1 MDVQEALRGIWHG
14 DKRHAVL
21 IFPAGTDMSEAAENL
36 AYNKKKEEAVPFP
49 VDLSHAHGEHY
60 IVSEI
65 LRTYCAA
72 EETGDLSARGQLLE
86 YFNAPSSETPA
97 FRLILH
103 GLDTAPRNAAP
114 ALCAELSELSA
125 CRGVQIVLMTAYDFS
140 FLETSFGFDGIEQ
153 FSSIR
158 LAAPHGDASA
168 LLPQAAEG
176 SGRAL
181 HNTLLDVNDQLAKA
195 DETSKRLKKTLK
207 EVNRAART
215 PQQKRRKTGRIA
227 LICAAALAL
236 LLGGILFVRKQNAPP
251 AEAPA
256 EPEMIDLVLT
266 PETSMTLA
274 EFAEATETIRARLDV
289 FTAGETYTFSVEDNS
304 IHVQLPAETLGGVSM
319 EDAMY
324 CYIARPTALYFMTRI
339 HASNFGTIPVSRSDL
354 ASVRLVYGSI
364 DGVDPLTY
372 DYEGDTYPYIEI
384 VLSDDFVAQHAEEL
398 ASWENPIFAQDIS
411 AENNVIYYSETFPD
425 PDGKTFRLLE
435 ESFLD
440 NYVKT
445 TLYDYTHDPLPGSF
459 FISSYS
465 TAVSWEDPAASLR
478 AGEHQVKEEEITKP
492 FVTIT
497 YSSYTE
503 DMVSGDWLDAMLTLK
518 ARLDAVGQPYAIG
531 TQEVGGYAGVLIKTG
546 SSWIAPY
553 MPAFAH
559 LLVKSRYDTEFL
571 VHGTESYDR
580 ACGTS
585 YFLSPHVTAKENGA
599 FALRVSVNNL
609 FDSDPVLSL
618 ADYAESVCTPEEPGL
633 FLRIGNLPLL
643 AATKDDIVDDKT
655 VEFHHV
661 YGRAQ
666 ENINEEERWIFD
678 FVKVLLEASFPIT
691 LTPEGVSYSSEDAA
705 EQVYTSSP
713 YYADRTAISNAIC
726 AAVPTASVSFPKPG
740 EVQICLDIYIDGDLP
755 ATALEQI
762 KAVYNA
768 SGFEDSR
775 FTQLFFV
782 LVAEDDSAF
791 ERARVSFRK
800 PDYFQESDGIYW
812 HYIFANGR
820 LEKYK
825 AEFEEALSN
834 SDFFS
839 GGEFLTF

>member
-36 AYNKKKEEAVPFP
+36 AYNQKKEEAVPFP

-103 GLDTAPRNAAP
+103 GLDTTPRNAAP

-289 FTAGETYTFSVEDNS
+289 FTAGEAYTFSVEDNS
-304 IHVQLPAETLGGVSM
+304 IHVQLPAETLGGKSVV
-319 EDAMY
+319 DAMK
-324 CYIARPTALYFMTRI
+324 CYITRPTVLFLTTTSARKGD
-339 HASNFGTIPVSRSDL
+339 AIPVSRDDL
-354 ASVRLVYGSI
+354 ASVRMVQGSI
-364 DGVDPLTY
+364 DGVDPAKY
-372 DYEGDTYPYIEI
+372 GYEGETYPYIEI
-384 VLSDDFVAQHAEEL
+384 ILTENFVARHGEKIFGWKE
-398 ASWENPIFAQDIS
+398 PVFAQDVRT
-411 AENNVIYYSETFPD
+411 EDEWYYYEAYSNAKDRRVFY
-425 PDGKTFRLLE
+425 LLE
-435 ESFLD
+435 KSFSEDL
-440 NYVKT
+440 VKT
-445 TLYDYTHDPLPGSF
+445 AVYNYTHSPLPGSF
-459 FISSYS
+459 SVSYAAA
-465 TAVSWEDPAASLR
+465 TEWEDPAAALR
-478 AGEHQVKEEEITKP
+478 AGEYQVKEEEITEP
-492 FVTIT
+492 FVTIA
-497 YSSYTE
+497 YSSSTK
-503 DMVSGDWLDAMLTLK
+503 DIVSGDWLDAMLALK
-518 ARLDAVGQPYAIG
+518 TRLDAVGQPYAIG
-531 TQEVGGYAGVLIKTG
+531 TQEIDGQAGVLIKTG
-546 SSWIAPY
+546 ASRIAPY
-553 MPAFAH
+553 MPHFAYM
-559 LLVKSRYDTEFL
+559 LVNARFDESDFL
-571 VHGTESYDR
+571 VHSADNYKN
-580 ACGTS
+580 ACEHLFVLTS
-585 YFLSPHVTAKENGA
+585 YIATKRNGSA
-599 FALRVSVNNL
+599 VLRVSAGGWFEERL
-609 FDSDPVLSL
+609 PPF
-618 ADYAESVCTPEEPGL
+618 AEYAESVSTPDNPWL
-633 FLRIGNLPLL
+633 YLCIGGVLDDQLPLL
-643 AATKDDIVDDKT
+643 AATKADIVDEHTID
-655 VEFHHV
+655 FHHV
-661 YGRAQ
+661 YGKEQ
-666 ENINEEERWIFD
+666 EDIEEDEEWILHFAAA
-678 FVKVLLEASFPIT
+678 LMNSFLPST
-691 LTPEGVSYSSEDAA
+691 LTPERVSYSPKDAVGQA
-705 EQVYTSSP
+705 YASNP
-713 YYADRTAISNAIC
+713 YYADQRKLSDAIR
-726 AAVPTASVSFPKPG
+726 AAVPTVSVSFPNTG
-740 EVQICLDIYIDGDLP
+740 EVQVYLDVYVDQDLP

-762 KAVYNA
+762 ETIYKA

-782 LVAEDDSAF
+782 LVTENDEEF
-791 ERARVSFRK
+791 ERARVW
-800 PDYFQESDGIYW
+800 FQKDADGIILY
-812 HYIFANGR
+812 HYFANGR

-825 AEFEEALSN
+825 AEFEEALN
-834 SDFFS
+834 NNDFLS
-839 GGEFLTF
+839 GGAFRSF